1 MSYIPNILYIW
12 SMKTKDGRKR
22 TPDTQQEIR
31 NLIVENRKKG
41 ISPGEIAEMLGIT
54 RRAEQRVWKQY
65 KEKGRKGILLR
76 KRGRKSEKAITGQQE
91 SQIKKMIENK
101 LPDQL
106 KLPFGLWTREGVGDL
121 IYRQF
126 GVRVSK
132 WTVGR
137 YLKDW
142 GFSPQKPIAK
152 AYEQDP
158 DAVEKWLKQDYPAL
172 QVKAKKEKAD
182 ISWGDETGMRSDHQA
197 GRTYAVKGQ
206 TPVIMKTG
214 KRFKINMISAIN
226 NRGLLKF
233 MIFKEGFN
241 TKLFIKFMGRM
252 IERSE
257 RKILLI
263 VDGHPSHK
271 TLAVKDWIIDH
282 KNQIELFY
290 LPGYSPELNPD
301 EYLNQDIKTNAVGK
315 KRPINQSQLRKNVRS
330 FLKKKQS
337 DRSKVAAYFR
347 AKHVQYAA

>member
-1 MSYIPNILYIW
+1 
-12 SMKTKDGRKR
+12 MKTIDGRKR
-22 TPDTQQEIR
+22 TPEAQQEIR
-31 NLIVENRKKG
+31 NLVVANRKKG
-41 ISPGEIAEMLGIT
+41 IAPGEIAEMLGIT
-54 RRAEQRVWKQY
+54 VRAEQKIWKKY
-65 KEKGRKGILLR
+65 KEKGSKGIVLR
-76 KRGRKSEKAITGQQE
+76 KRGRKSEKAVTRQQE

-106 KLPFGLWTREGVGDL
+106 QLPFGLWTREGVGDL

-126 GVRVSK
+126 GIRVSK

-142 GFSPQKPIAK
+142 GFTPQKPVAK

-158 DAVEKWLKQDYPAL
+158 EAVQKWLEEDYPAL
-172 QVKAKKEKAD
+172 QEKAKKEKAD
-182 ISWGDETGMRSDHQA
+182 IFWGDETGMRSDHQA

-241 TKLFIKFMGRM
+241 TKLFIKFLGRM
-252 IERSE
+252 IERAD

-271 TLAVKDWIIDH
+271 TIAAKEWIEQN

-301 EYLNQDIKTNAVGK
+301 EYLNQDLKTNAVGK
-315 KRPINQSQLRKNVRS
+315 KRPINRDQLTKNVKS

-337 DRSKVAAYFR
+337 DRNKVVAYFH
-347 AKHVQYAA
+347 AKHVKYAA

>member
-1 MSYIPNILYIW
+1 
-12 SMKTKDGRKR
+12 MKTIDGRKR
-22 TPDTQQEIR
+22 TPDAQQEIR
-31 NLIVENRKKG
+31 NLVVVNRKKG
-41 ISPGEIAEMLGIT
+41 VAPSEISEMLGIT
-54 RRAEQRVWKQY
+54 VRAEQKIWKKY
-65 KEKGRKGILLR
+65 KEKGSKGIVLR
-76 KRGRKSEKAITGQQE
+76 KRGRKSEKAVTRQQE

-126 GVRVSK
+126 GIRVSK

-142 GFSPQKPIAK
+142 GFTPQKPIAK

-158 DAVEKWLKQDYPAL
+158 DAVQKWLEEDYPAL
-172 QVKAKKEKAD
+172 QEKAKKEKAD
-182 ISWGDETGMRSDHQA
+182 IYWGDETGMRSDHQA

-241 TKLFIKFMGRM
+241 TKLFIKFLGRM
-252 IERSE
+252 IERAD

-271 TLAVKDWIIDH
+271 TIAAKEWIEQH

-315 KRPINQSQLRKNVRS
+315 KRPINRDQLTRNVKS

-337 DRSKVAAYFR
+337 DRNKVVAYFH
-347 AKHVQYAA
+347 AKHVKYAA

>member
-1 MSYIPNILYIW
+1 
-12 SMKTKDGRKR
+12 MKTIDGRKR
-22 TPDTQQEIR
+22 KPEVQQEIR

-41 ISPGEIAEMLGIT
+41 ISPGEIARMLGIT
-54 RRAEQRVWKQY
+54 PRTEQRIWKTY
-65 KEKGRKGILLR
+65 KEKGRKGIVVR
-76 KRGRKSEKAITGQQE
+76 KRGRRSEKRISSHQE

-126 GVRVSK
+126 GIRVSK

-142 GFSPQKPIAK
+142 GFTPQKPVAK

-158 DAVEKWLKQDYPAL
+158 DAVQKWLEEDYPSL
-172 QVKAKKEKAD
+172 QQKAKKEKAD
-182 ISWGDETGMRSDHQA
+182 IYWGDETGMRSDHQA

-206 TPVIMKTG
+206 TPVIMRTG

-241 TKLFIKFMGRM
+241 TKLFIKFLGRM
-252 IERSE
+252 IERAD

-271 TLAVKDWIIDH
+271 TIAAKEWIEQH

-301 EYLNQDIKTNAVGK
+301 EYLNQDLKTNAVGK
-315 KRPINQSQLRKNVRS
+315 KRPINRDQLTKNVRS

-337 DRSKVAAYFR
+337 DRNKVVAYFH
-347 AKHVQYAA
+347 AKHVKYAA

>member
-1 MSYIPNILYIW
+1 
-12 SMKTKDGRKR
+12 MKTIDGRKR
-22 TPDTQQEIR
+22 TPDAQQEIR
-31 NLIVENRKKG
+31 NLVVVNRKKG

-54 RRAEQRVWKQY
+54 VHAEQKIWKKY
-65 KEKGRKGILLR
+65 KEKGSKGILLR
-76 KRGRKSEKAITGQQE
+76 KRGRKSEKAVTRQQE

-126 GVRVSK
+126 GIRVSK

-142 GFSPQKPIAK
+142 GFTPQKPVAK

-158 DAVEKWLKQDYPAL
+158 EAVQKWLEEDYPAL
-172 QVKAKKEKAD
+172 QQKAKKEKAD
-182 ISWGDETGMRSDHQA
+182 IYWGDETGMRSDHQA

-214 KRFKINMISAIN
+214 KRFNINMISAIN

-241 TKLFIKFMGRM
+241 TRLFIKFLGRM
-252 IERSE
+252 IERAD

-271 TLAVKDWIIDH
+271 TIAVKEWIEQH

-301 EYLNQDIKTNAVGK
+301 EYLNQDLKTNAVGK
-315 KRPINQSQLRKNVRS
+315 KRPINRDQLTKNVKS

-337 DRSKVAAYFR
+337 DRTKVIAYFH
-347 AKHVQYAA
+347 AKYVKYAA